1 MTTINTFQQYTSE
14 PYALSFEQMQE
25 LHNELISE
33 IATDSDA
40 LELYDK
46 LIEVC
51 NQYAMIRAS
60 WVLLS
65 REDKIEKDSS
75 RTSYHNSVII
85 HFNMLSRYLRMQSK
99 AASWRDK
106 LGYEEDNK
114 YCRKTIGDFCCYLVF
129 INSLCAR

>member
-40 LELYDK
+40 LELYDE

-75 RTSYHNSVII
+75 RTSYHN
-85 HFNMLSRYLRMQSK
+85 
-99 AASWRDK
+99 
-106 LGYEEDNK
+106 
-114 YCRKTIGDFCCYLVF
+114 
-129 INSLCAR
+129 